1 MTYIYI
7 INNKASFWYIVYVLR
22 ILADESAF
30 EDMCSFPGELFK
42 SETCR
47 CLIVVL
53 LLPYCCPIIY
63 WTTIG
68 QLLDNDWTTIGQ
80 GVEVRGRCG
89 GGVVEVDDDKERP
102 RPKAQ
107 PFFCM

>member
-1 MTYIYI
+1 MQVSGISSTCCASWPM
-7 INNKASFWYIVYVLR
+7 KAHLR
-22 ILADESAF
+22 ICA
-30 EDMCSFPGELFK
+30 LFRVSYSNLK
-42 SETCR
+42 RVVVLSLSYC
-47 CLIVVL
+47 CLIVVQL
-53 LLPYCCPIIY
+53 S
-63 WTTIG
+63 IG

-89 GGVVEVDDDKERP
+89 GGEGEVDDDKERP